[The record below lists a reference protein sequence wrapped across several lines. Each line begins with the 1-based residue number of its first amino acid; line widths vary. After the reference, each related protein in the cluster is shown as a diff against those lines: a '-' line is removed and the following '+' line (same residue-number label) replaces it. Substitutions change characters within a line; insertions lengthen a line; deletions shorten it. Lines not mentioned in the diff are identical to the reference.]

1 MEEIIDNMSDI
12 DDTDVVIIPPNV
24 DELTDKEDIDDTE
37 MCAPDSIP
45 NDITGTF
52 EVMNIGNGAACTELA
67 SEPTTSR
74 AHSSKHQ
81 AVKWQKAYVPAK
93 NQPNNLEEKAVRELQ
108 EQFGNHSPFELFSL
122 FFDNT
127 VLNAIVNYSKKYA
140 CCKNRH
146 NFHMDMNDLRK
157 WLGIVILSGYHC
169 LPQMELYWSLDEDK
183 GVPLVRKT
191 MSRNRFRDIKQ
202 NIHLSDNTNLQKED
216 KFAKVRPLF
225 DLLNERF
232 LQFGIFSH
240 NLSIDEQMVPYFGR
254 HSAKMFIRGKP
265 VRFGFKIW
273 CLTSSAGYLYKCFPY
288 GGKLKENPQLGLGA
302 QTVIDLLQVVK
313 SPNNHKVYFDNF
325 FTSYSLLSLL
335 DEKGFYATGTIRE
348 NRTAKCLLET
358 TKQIAKRDRGWF
370 DAAYDKNSSIRM
382 VRWNDNAVVTV
393 ASNIE
398 EVEPIGNIKRYSRKE
413 KREVQVKQPN
423 IIEKY
428 NSHMGGVD
436 LHDNAIANYRI
447 RIRGKKWWWPLFMN
461 LIGCALVNAWKLHR
475 LCNESKM
482 TQLNFRSN
490 VVMNLLKNEGPSNVL
505 LGHSSTSISD
515 ARYDNV
521 GHVIE
526 KSATEQRRRCRICHS
541 TTVFMC
547 IKCNVHVHT
556 KCFNRYHR
564 K

>member
-1 MEEIIDNMSDI
+1 MAFRSDYEQKRALSYKDLEEIIDNMSDI

-24 DELTDKEDIDDTE
+24 DELTDEEDIDDTE

-273 CLTSSAGYLYKCFPY
+273 CLT
-288 GGKLKENPQLGLGA
+288 
-302 QTVIDLLQVVK
+302 
-313 SPNNHKVYFDNF
+313 
-325 FTSYSLLSLL
+325 L

-447 RIRGKKWWWPLFMN
+447 RIRDTN
-461 LIGCALVNAWKLHR
+461 
-475 LCNESKM
+475 
-482 TQLNFRSN
+482 
-490 VVMNLLKNEGPSNVL
+490 
-505 LGHSSTSISD
+505 
-515 ARYDNV
+515 
-521 GHVIE
+521 IE
-526 KSATEQRRRCRICHS
+526 PRRRI
-541 TTVFMC
+541 
-547 IKCNVHVHT
+547 N
-556 KCFNRYHR
+556 NREEKY
-564 K
+564 